1 MINGGWFKESYR
13 HSLAARGIRTSFA
26 ALNRYEMAKLREASR
41 RAKVFQPMPFIPD
54 EPLVYTGPPQV
65 YTSPYGKLAPEQMRM
80 IEGSIETDSSKFM
93 GSSRS
98 APVLTPEHM
107 EKLNEII
114 AASTAPGAVEM
125 TGRTLPPFM
134 PEMSVEPMFGVG
146 APSRR
151 AEIAKLTGD
160 LTGLNQEELAYVLD
174 IGLYG
179 DKRLPGYSGQALRYL
194 PSELQPMEDEF
205 RRKESSILA
214 AFNSGQI
221 GALTKDHLLDDVS
234 VARQKMVIQNYN
246 EILKNTNRL
255 LEERRLAKPRSA
267 GVRKSTQSL
276 LSVNIADPFT
286 GKTKEYSYS
295 PGSVSKN
302 LKLLKGESD
311 VYISSSRE
319 KMLDKMIANNQ
330 EKWMKFMGDLRE
342 TEPDLPMANN
352 INQVVDWLSK
362 KRGIDPDVV
371 KESLRG
377 VVSKYKNIGKQSDPF
392 ARVTPSSIEIPL
404 TIRERVQEALTG
416 GTYFNTEQ
424 DAKVFAAGGSGY
436 QVKQESTDDGD
447 VIYSVSKPL
456 IDIET
461 GLEGSSFMQT
471 SRARPL
477 KLDYKEKLLR
487 QDMDLT

>member
-1 MINGGWFKESYR
+1 
-13 HSLAARGIRTSFA
+13 
-26 ALNRYEMAKLREASR
+26 
-41 RAKVFQPMPFIPD
+41 
-54 EPLVYTGPPQV
+54 
-65 YTSPYGKLAPEQMRM
+65 
-80 IEGSIETDSSKFM
+80 
-93 GSSRS
+93 
-98 APVLTPEHM
+98 
-107 EKLNEII
+107 
-114 AASTAPGAVEM
+114 
-125 TGRTLPPFM
+125 
-134 PEMSVEPMFGVG
+134 
-146 APSRR
+146 
-151 AEIAKLTGD
+151 
-160 LTGLNQEELAYVLD
+160 
-174 IGLYG
+174 
-179 DKRLPGYSGQALRYL
+179 
-194 PSELQPMEDEF
+194 
-205 RRKESSILA
+205 
-214 AFNSGQI
+214 
-221 GALTKDHLLDDVS
+221 
-234 VARQKMVIQNYN
+234 
-246 EILKNTNRL
+246 
-255 LEERRLAKPRSA
+255 
-267 GVRKSTQSL
+267 
-276 LSVNIADPFT
+276 
-286 GKTKEYSYS
+286 
-295 PGSVSKN
+295 
-302 LKLLKGESD
+302 
-311 VYISSSRE
+311 
-319 KMLDKMIANNQ
+319 
-330 EKWMKFMGDLRE
+330 MKFMGDLRE

-487 QDMDLT
+487 QDMDLI